1 MSNYSGIELPDDA
14 RYVARDEDGRLHSFP
29 NKPYIKACIFI
40 DDPVTGNTIII
51 SKQIIETFGSSVSE
65 FKPSSIGIEGGI
77 VTEKSVY
84 SINNTSEN
92 YHKEHRIHND
102 VWTETNPEY
111 GKEDELYKVLVNENV
126 DPTVFESVTFEGGPM
141 PLFNVVKTV
150 TKNF

>member
-14 RYVARDEDGRLHSFP
+14 RYVARDEDGKLHSFP
-29 NKPYIKACIFI
+29 LKPYIAEYVFI
-40 DDPVTGNTIII
+40 ENKNTGNAIVMRKEMLT
-51 SKQIIETFGSSVSE
+51 SFGIPINAVLPKHLG
-65 FKPSSIGIEGGI
+65 FTDGI
-77 VTEKSVY
+77 VVELSRY
-84 SINNTSEN
+84 SIKDTSEN